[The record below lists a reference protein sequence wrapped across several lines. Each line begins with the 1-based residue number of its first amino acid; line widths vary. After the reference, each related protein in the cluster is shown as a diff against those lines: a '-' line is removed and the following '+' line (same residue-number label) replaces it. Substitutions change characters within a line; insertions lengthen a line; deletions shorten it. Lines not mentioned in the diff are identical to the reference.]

1 MPLFPANSD
10 TSFIPRL
17 FRRGVRK
24 YNVNTFADQTTTT
37 SGVATFYLTDD
48 KTVTGNPLFTEAPMA
63 TFYHDDPTADIGI
76 TTSLSSDFI
85 TLTITMQKQNTNL
98 VTILGISV
106 IGSITMANVV
116 DGTIINVHA
125 EGK

>member
-1 MPLFPANSD
+1 MPLFPPISD
-10 TSFIPRL
+10 ISLIPRL

-37 SGVATFYLTDD
+37 SGIATFYLTDD
-48 KTVTGNPLFTEAPMA
+48 KTVTGVPLFTEAPMA
-63 TFYHDDPTADIGI
+63 TFYFDDPTADIG
-76 TTSLSSDFI
+76 TAASLSGDFI
-85 TLTITMQKQNTNL
+85 TLTVTMQKQNTNI
-98 VTILGISV
+98 VTILGINV

-116 DGTIINVHA
+116 DGTIVNVHA